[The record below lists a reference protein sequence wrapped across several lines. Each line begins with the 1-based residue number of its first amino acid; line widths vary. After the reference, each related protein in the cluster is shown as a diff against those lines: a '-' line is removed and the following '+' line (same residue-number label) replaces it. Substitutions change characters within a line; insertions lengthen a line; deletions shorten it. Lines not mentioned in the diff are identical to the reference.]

1 MEAASKGLVVEEE
14 DTVRLF
20 VGLPADVV
28 VSDSRGVCRPRAV
41 SAALRALKLLG
52 VDGVE
57 LPVSWAAVQPGPGGW
72 FEWAGYRAVAAMVCD
87 AGLGPASRSPPTA
100 TRSLSGWPTPRPPTP
115 TSSSPTGPGTAARC
129 ASPSPSTSSRC
140 SSASRRSRPTRPS
153 SAALTT
159 SSTTSWSQPLRM

>member
-1 MEAASKGLVVEEE
+1 MEAAGKGLVVEEE
-14 DTVRLF
+14 DAVRLF

-28 VSDSRGVCRPRAV
+28 VSDSRGVCRPRAILV
-41 SAALRALKLLG
+41 ALRVLKLLG

-72 FEWAGYRAVAAMVCD
+72 FEWAGYLAVASMV
-87 AGLGPASRSPPTA
+87 GPASRSPPTA
-100 TRSLSGWPTPRPPTP
+100 MRSLSGWPTPRPPTP
-115 TSSSPTGPGTAARC
+115 TSSSPTGPGTSARG

-153 SAALTT
+153 SAALPT